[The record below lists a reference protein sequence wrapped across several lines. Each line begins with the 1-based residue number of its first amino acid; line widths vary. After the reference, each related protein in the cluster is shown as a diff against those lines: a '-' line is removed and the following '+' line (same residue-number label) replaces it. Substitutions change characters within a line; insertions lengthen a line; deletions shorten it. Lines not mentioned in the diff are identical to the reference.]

1 MGIESGPLVTS
12 DSKSNTILSRLNWH
26 VLLRRSLNLC
36 SCITW
41 FLLLSVR
48 INRAWC
54 YKEPKVSVLQ
64 ANANL
69 VQKGECWTWNQRL
82 WEAKGSVPTGVTF
95 LLHFF
100 LFSRGNTSAANI
112 GIIAILVHFEKTRLN
127 IPVLLWSP
135 GLCLRMLTYLLQ
147 GSHRQYV
154 YVSKYTHLKQL
165 WTVVLKQWT

>member
-100 LFSRGNTSAANI
+100 CFHVVILLLPILALLPFLCISKKLDWTFQSCFEVRSMSEDAN
-112 GIIAILVHFEKTRLN
+112 LSFTR
-127 IPVLLWSP
+127 
-135 GLCLRMLTYLLQ
+135 
-147 GSHRQYV
+147 
-154 YVSKYTHLKQL
+154 VS
-165 WTVVLKQWT
+165 